1 MAINQF
7 RTISRLNVEGKIF
20 SSVMASRLTKYLTY
34 HESVQKGG
42 IPRVYGC
49 LEHATM
55 IWDAIQ
61 RALRHFVGPG
71 KYYGSVPHQMIPL
84 ALRMYH
90 VPGDIQV
97 MLDDYFSGFR
107 MRFSVRRGKLGVTTT
122 FAVTNHQTSTV
133 SQEPVKSL
141 GRW

>member
-1 MAINQF
+1 
-7 RTISRLNVEGKIF
+7 
-20 SSVMASRLTKYLTY
+20 
-34 HESVQKGG
+34 
-42 IPRVYGC
+42 
-49 LEHATM
+49 
-55 IWDAIQ
+55 
-61 RALRHFVGPG
+61 
-71 KYYGSVPHQMIPL
+71 MIPL

-107 MRFSVRRGKLGVTTT
+107 MRFSFRRGKLGATTT
-122 FAVTNHQTSTV
+122 FAVTNHQISTV